1 MFCSTTILRKICN
14 GVTLHVYNAS
24 FHRWISHWL
33 DIVQW
38 IIQSCPHHK
47 VCNRIPLCPH
57 FCSNWLLIGLNLSKW
72 MRLPCSPIKR
82 PHTSCQTKIWFCPD
96 LDIQHSIFLRTSLT
110 GTFDNKHF
118 LWFRDMFA
126 WTKCFWKCT
135 FEHIKIQSY
144 PFPFFLHFQKARWKL
159 TSKSAQLEIPIPLNF
174 ARLAVSFQS
183 TNRNQSSQFR
193 RAQELEGMR
202 L

>member
-1 MFCSTTILRKICN
+1 MC
-14 GVTLHVYNAS
+14 VS
-24 FHRWISHWL
+24 FHRWISRWL

-47 VCNRIPLCPH
+47 VCNQIPLCPH

-96 LDIQHSIFLRTSLT
+96 LDIQRSISLT
-110 GTFDNKHF
+110 GTFDNTHF

-126 WTKCFWKCT
+126 CTKCFWKCT
-135 FEHIKIQSY
+135 KRPCFWTFQNPIPPLPLFSAFAKGPLRINIKICSTRN
-144 PFPFFLHFQKARWKL
+144 PHSIEFCSARCVISKHK
-159 TSKSAQLEIPIPLNF
+159 SKS
-174 ARLAVSFQS
+174 VK
-183 TNRNQSSQFR
+183 FR
-193 RAQELEGMR
+193 RAQKLEGMR